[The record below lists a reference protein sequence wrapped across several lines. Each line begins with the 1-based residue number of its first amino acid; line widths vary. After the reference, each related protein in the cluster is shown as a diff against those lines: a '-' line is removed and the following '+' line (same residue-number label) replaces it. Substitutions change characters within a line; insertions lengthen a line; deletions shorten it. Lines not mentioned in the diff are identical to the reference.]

1 MNKKILII
9 EDNQELID
17 IYKMRFE
24 IAGFDIAIANNG
36 FDGITYLA
44 DNTPDLILLDIMMP
58 EMSGFEVLESI
69 KNNLSKEKSEI
80 PIIIWSNISQESDRE
95 RAKNLG
101 ADLYLPKSSFAG
113 NDLIERVQ
121 KFLIE
126 KK

>member
-24 IAGFDIAIANNG
+24 IAGFDIAVANNG

-44 DNTPDLILLDIMMP
+44 ENTPDLILLDIMMP

-80 PIIIWSNISQESDRE
+80 PIIIWSNISQESDQE

-101 ADLYLPKSSFAG
+101 ADLYLPKSSFSG
-113 NDLIERVQ
+113 NDLIERIQ
-121 KFLIE
+121 KFLKE
-126 KK
+126 GK

>member
-17 IYKMRFE
+17 IYRMRFE
-24 IAGFDIAIANNG
+24 IAGFDIAVANNG

-44 DNTPDLILLDIMMP
+44 EHTPDLILLDIMMP

-69 KNNLSKEKSEI
+69 KNNLSNEKSEI
-80 PIIIWSNISQESDRE
+80 PIIIWSNISQESDQE

-101 ADLYLPKSSFAG
+101 ADLYLPKSSFSG
-113 NDLIERVQ
+113 NDLIERIQ
-121 KFLIE
+121 KFLKE